1 MSDGKITFIDE
12 VDISNK
18 RVFLRVDFNVSLT
31 NENLSISDDLRIK
44 QSLPTIQYLLQKS
57 NRLLLV
63 SHLGRPEKRDPK
75 FSLKIVADKL
85 QSLLPN
91 NRIALID
98 DFANSPQQ
106 HPNEIFLL
114 ENIRFYPE
122 EKSNDPE
129 FAKRLAGLADIY
141 VNDAFGVSH
150 RQDTSVVGVPK
161 LLPSYGGL
169 LLKKELEMIS
179 KVIDSPQKPFVAII
193 GGIKAETKLKFIER
207 LKSLADYILIGS
219 GLIKDITADQKIILP
234 LDVVNEKGEV
244 KKISELKPEDKA
256 LDIGPETEAK
266 FGSLIG
272 QAKTI
277 VWNGP
282 VGNFE
287 NENFRQGTEFI
298 YHSITQNAQALS
310 LVGGGETI
318 AAISKEEYLEKIT
331 HLSTGGGA
339 MLGYIENG
347 TLPGIEALKH

>member
-12 VDISNK
+12 VDIANK
-18 RVFLRVDFNVSLT
+18 RVLLRVDFNVSMT
-31 NENLSISDDLRIK
+31 NNSLSISDDARIK
-44 QSLPTIQYLLQKS
+44 QSLPTIQKLLEK
-57 NRLLLV
+57 NNKLILV
-63 SHLGRPEKRDPK
+63 SHLGRPTGRDSK

-85 QSLLPN
+85 QSFLPN
-91 NRIALID
+91 NKVTLID
-98 DFANSPQQ
+98 DFTDLPPQQ
-106 HPNEIFLL
+106 PDEIFLL

-122 EKSNDPE
+122 EKSNDPK
-129 FAKRLAGLADIY
+129 FAKKLAGLADIY

-150 RQDTSVVGVPK
+150 RQDTSVVGIPK

-179 KVIDSPQKPFVAII
+179 KVIDNPQKPFIAII

-219 GLIKDITADQKIILP
+219 GLIKDIPADQKIILP

-256 LDIGPETEAK
+256 LDIGPETEAR

-287 NENFRQGTEFI
+287 NENFRRGTEFI
-298 YHSITQNAQALS
+298 YYAITQNTTAHS
-310 LVGGGETI
+310 VVGGGETI

-339 MLGYIENG
+339 MLEYIENG